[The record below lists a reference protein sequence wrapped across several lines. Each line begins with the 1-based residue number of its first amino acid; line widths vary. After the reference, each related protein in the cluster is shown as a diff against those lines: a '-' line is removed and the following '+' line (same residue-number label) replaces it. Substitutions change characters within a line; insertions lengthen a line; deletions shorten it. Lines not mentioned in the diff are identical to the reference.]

1 MQKNIFKAK
10 TEFFFSKIRPHCVV
24 NSKYYL
30 TTNQERQCTTYS
42 TVFFVFFKK
51 KFAGHRVSRYQG
63 LHVWCNCI
71 ELARSYYSSTKGL
84 GHTKMFFLDWL
95 SKNLF
100 YYLFMPKCLLL
111 ILLWLIFL
119 KRLNSLYY
127 QTIKDLALKNHICT
141 LKTFFRLKLSDV
153 ILSLNLFKKYSS
165 IRFGK
170 NEIKNQCFSSA
181 FDEKKNHLL
190 IGKTYFCYYYVQN
203 CCKLNHNMQCR
214 YRVYNT
220 YNMHK
225 E

>member
-1 MQKNIFKAK
+1 MYYLPIVQYSLS
-10 TEFFFSKIRPHCVV
+10 FSK
-24 NSKYYL
+24 KM
-30 TTNQERQCTTYS
+30 
-42 TVFFVFFKK
+42 
-51 KFAGHRVSRYQG
+51 FAGHRVSRYQG

-84 GHTKMFFLDWL
+84 GHTKNFFLDWL

-141 LKTFFRLKLSDV
+141 LKPFFRLKLSDV
-153 ILSLNLFKKYSS
+153 ILSLNLFKKCSS
-165 IRFGK
+165 IPFGK

-181 FDEKKNHLL
+181 FDEKIYHLL
-190 IGKTYFCYYYVQN
+190 IGKTYFCYYYVQD